1 METITLTFGTEGH
14 VNFSVSSVQ
23 NNYDQKNLLPIVM
36 EENGPSS
43 YMINIFGAE
52 NLESVFPVFKAIET
66 SYFKFEHNKKISPCI
81 RIRPGGQISS
91 FPIKDKDNVYGLE
104 ILNEKKQEKF
114 EKCGGHNQKNL
125 SIWFGVDEGE
135 DDCGIY
141 FTTRSRTETDGISR
155 VETDGISRVETDG
168 PRKATIALNNTSTEK
183 YQSSSFQEPNMNK
196 RTFNFCFKPALKM
209 MENLYLN

>member
-66 SYFKFEHNKKISPCI
+66 SYFKFEHNTKISPCI
-81 RIRPGGQISS
+81 RIRPSGQISS
-91 FPIKDKDNVYGLE
+91 FPIKDNVYGLE

-125 SIWFGVDEGE
+125 SIWFGVDEDEGE

-141 FTTRSRTETDGISR
+141 FTTRRSRTETDS
-155 VETDGISRVETDG
+155 ISRVETDG

-183 YQSSSFQEPNMNK
+183 YQSSYFQEPNMNK
-196 RTFNFCFKPALKM
+196 RIFNFCFKPALKM

>member
-1 METITLTFGTEGH
+1 METITLTFGTKGH

-52 NLESVFPVFKAIET
+52 NLESVFPVFKATET
-66 SYFKFEHNKKISPCI
+66 SYFKFEHNAKISPCI

-91 FPIKDKDNVYGLE
+91 FPLQHNNVYGLE

-125 SIWFGVDEGE
+125 NIWFGVDEGE
-135 DDCGIY
+135 DECGIY
-141 FTTRSRTETDGISR
+141 RRTETDGISQ
-155 VETDGISRVETDG
+155 TDG

-183 YQSSSFQEPNMNK
+183 YQPWDMNK
-196 RTFNFCFKPALKM
+196 RTFNFCFNPALKM
-209 MENLYLN
+209 MDNLYLN